1 MDKRLIKRIITISIA
16 ILLFGTIFNG
26 CSNIFR
32 PINEVVKEK
41 KKENVNKKKTFTT
54 EEQKTLCVAM
64 EIGFPPYETFEKDG
78 STPKGFDVDLMKE
91 IGKRLGYRI
100 KFLNVAFDGI
110 LDGIDVNY
118 DVVCSAV
125 SITED
130 REKYHLFSIPYHT
143 DDDDNQLGIAMGK
156 NNYQLRSDI
165 NRVLSDMKQDG
176 TLKRLE
182 DKWFD

>member
-41 KKENVNKKKTFTT
+41 KKENVNKKKT
-54 EEQKTLCVAM
+54 
-64 EIGFPPYETFEKDG
+64 PYETFEKDG